1 MRCIYCLENS
11 SATRGLAHVA
21 PEGLGPHDLTLPLGA
36 VCDACNNYLSR
47 LDTAFLAHPVVSLA
61 IQFLGVHGKDRRPRA
76 QLGNV
81 RRDVHPGTIT
91 IPVAE
96 PIVVAHP
103 DGSRTA
109 TVTPLVAREFDL
121 SRFRRA
127 LFHIAFNT
135 VAAQDG
141 VERVLGSTFDSARR
155 YIRAPLKNERFA
167 FAQYINLERGFAPD
181 LLLYLG
187 RHKEAEIAAIM
198 VAKAAVFAVD
208 LADTGQLSAWAAKEL
223 PAGHQIVGAD
233 VDVPREPKA
242 KNAKRY
248 RISIELPRVGH

>member
-1 MRCIYCLENS
+1 MRCIYCLEDS
-11 SATRGLAHVA
+11 STTRGLAHVA
-21 PEGLGPHDLTLPLGA
+21 PEGLGPHKLTLPLGA
-36 VCDACNNYLSR
+36 VCDACNNYLGQ
-47 LDTAFLAHPVVSLA
+47 LDTTFVAHPVIALA
-61 IQFLGVHGKDRRPRA
+61 TQFLGVHGKKGRPRA

-91 IPVAE
+91 VPVAA
-96 PIVVAHP
+96 PVIVDHP

-109 TVTPLVAREFDL
+109 TITPLVARNFDL

-141 VERVLGSTFDSARR
+141 VERVLASTFDDARR
-155 YIRAPLKNERFA
+155 YIRTPRKNERLA
-167 FAQYINLERGFAPD
+167 FVQYVNLERGFAPD

-187 RHKEAEIAAIM
+187 RHEGAEIVAIV
-198 VAKAAVFAVD
+198 VAKAVVFAVD
-208 LADTGQLSAWAAKEL
+208 LANTGKLEVWAAKEL
-223 PAGHQIVGAD
+223 PAEHHVVGPD

-248 RISIELPRVGH
+248 RISIDLP